1 MMFIRTC
8 LFIYLLSTV
17 ACRPSVLF
25 NVPQPADE
33 KNLNSIP
40 KRMHGTYV
48 NMAELDTLVVT
59 EKAVLLIDANS
70 ATGPKTEAD
79 SSYILKGNIAI
90 DRKSGDQ
97 FYCVQ
102 SGDSVTVYYCL
113 PDTIFSFYRE
123 DVLRKYKGYFF
134 MNRYFPYSEADNSSG
149 WAVQRMHLKRG
160 KIVLSWIGSAE
171 DIENL
176 MKNTESPQDTVI
188 HQPFSPTKK
197 QFTELLVDDGFSDG
211 EVFVKVR

>member
-8 LFIYLLSTV
+8 LLISLFSIM

-25 NVPQPADE
+25 NVPQPAGE

-40 KRMHGTYV
+40 KRLHGTYV

-70 ATGPKTEAD
+70 ETGPKTEAD
-79 SSYILKGNIAI
+79 SFYIVKGNIAI

-113 PDTIFSFYRE
+113 PDTIFSLYRE

-134 MNRYFPYSEADNSSG
+134 MNRYYPYSEADNSSG

-160 KIVLSWIGSAE
+160 KIVLSWIGSVE

-176 MKNTESPQDTVI
+176 MRNTESTKDTMI
-188 HQPFSPTKK
+188 QQPYSPTRK
-197 QFTELLVDDGFSDG
+197 QFTELLLDDGFSDG
-211 EVFVKVR
+211 DVFVKVR